1 MSRGAVSELQ
11 RSVSLF
17 SLFRRE
23 STEPDRFYRFLAED
37 TIERL
42 AQHTSLAGQ
51 SVLDVGGGPGYIAE
65 ALRSTGAYC
74 VVAEYSS
81 EELFLH
87 GRHPDAA
94 MRADGQELPIR
105 SSTVDICHSSNV
117 LEHVRHPETMLAEM
131 VRVVR
136 PGGLIY
142 LSFTN
147 WLSPWGG
154 HETSP
159 WHYFGGDYAARRW
172 QEQHGTAPKNHF
184 GRSLF
189 RLDVTQVLKWVGG
202 RNDVVVLRSGSR
214 YLPSWTRPVL
224 RVPGVREV
232 AVWNLELILR
242 RLGAPSQP

>member
-1 MSRGAVSELQ
+1 MSGELK
-11 RSVSLF
+11 RSFSLF

-23 STEPDRFYRFLAED
+23 SAEPDRFYQFLADD

-42 AQHTSLAGQ
+42 AAHTSLAGQ
-51 SVLDVGGGPGYIAE
+51 FVLDVGGGPGYVAQ
-65 ALRSTGAYC
+65 ALRSAGAFC
-74 VVAEYSS
+74 LVAEYSS
-81 EELFLH
+81 DELFLH

-94 MRADGQELPIR
+94 LRGDGQDLPIR
-105 SSTVDICHSSNV
+105 SAQVDICHSSNV
-117 LEHVRHPETMLAEM
+117 LEHVRDPEAMLAEM

-159 WHYFGGDYAARRW
+159 CHYFGGNYAAQRW
-172 QEQHGTAPKNHF
+172 QARHGSAPKNHF

-189 RLDVTQVLKWVGG
+189 RVDVSQVLTWVSGC
-202 RNDVVVLRSGSR
+202 NDVEVLRSGSR
-214 YLPSWTRPVL
+214 YLPSWTRWIL
-224 RVPGVREV
+224 KVPGVREL

-242 RLGAPSQP
+242 RVQVPALRA